1 MLNDSVKHRLGS
13 DSLIVRVWRTR
24 RSDLDPSGVP
34 IHNNKLYQPI
44 SQPAITNTMAPK
56 KKGNKKG
63 NDDWETELGETPD
76 QVASAAQQTV
86 ETETAQES
94 RETETAHQPQEDGL
108 NGGGGGLLA
117 ALRKN
122 KSKKQKKG
130 KHVEE
135 DYLEGEEPNGAN
147 GHTQANGIMDLAAK
161 APEEANAD
169 DMFDTQ
175 LTKVKGGKG
184 KQGKTDEEANESTDG
199 DEGGG
204 MKSKKEKEREK
215 KEREKQ
221 RKKEQVRFHGS
232 FLGLTCGISSLTY
245 MYRRRKR
252 KQSLQRPRP
261 KQSLSRRSQKPSLS
275 PRQPQRLAKARR
287 NYHPTSQHCRS
298 SKSC

>member
-1 MLNDSVKHRLGS
+1 
-13 DSLIVRVWRTR
+13 
-24 RSDLDPSGVP
+24 
-34 IHNNKLYQPI
+34 
-44 SQPAITNTMAPK
+44 MAPK

-76 QVASAAQQTV
+76 HVASAAPQTM
-86 ETETAQES
+86 ETETAQETQ
-94 RETETAHQPQEDGL
+94 EIETAHQTQEDGL

-135 DYLEGEEPNGAN
+135 DYLEGEDPSGTN
-147 GHTQANGIMDLAAK
+147 GHTDADGIQDLAAK

-169 DMFDTQ
+169 DLFDTQ

-184 KQGKTDEEANESTDG
+184 KQGKAEEEANESSDG

-204 MKSKKEKEREK
+204 LKSKKEKEREK

-221 RKKEQVRFHGS
+221 RKKEQVCFSGCHFDVTYGK
-232 FLGLTCGISSLTY
+232 SSLMY
-245 MYRRRKR
+245 MCRRRRRK
-252 KQSLQRPRP
+252 QSPQRPRP
-261 KQSLSRRSQKPSLS
+261 KQSLSRRSQKLSLS
-275 PRQPQRLAKARR
+275 PRQPQRRARARR
-287 NYHPTSQHCRS
+287 NYHPTSQHSRS